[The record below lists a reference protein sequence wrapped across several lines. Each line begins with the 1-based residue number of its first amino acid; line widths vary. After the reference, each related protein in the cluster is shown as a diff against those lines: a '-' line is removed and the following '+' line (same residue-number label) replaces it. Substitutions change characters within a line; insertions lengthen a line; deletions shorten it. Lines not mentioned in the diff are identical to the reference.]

1 MTSAVSVAGLRV
13 ALDGAPFDIV
23 DEIAFDMAPGEVV
36 GLVGESG
43 SGKTTVGLALLG
55 HCRRGGHIAQGSV
68 RIDGDDVLQLSPEAL
83 RAKRGVTVAYVPQ
96 DPGTALNPALRVG
109 EQIEEMLLV
118 HMPRLDADARQRRM
132 AEMLTEVKLPPTAET
147 LGRYPHQF
155 SGGQQQRIAL
165 AMAFACRPR
174 LIVLDEPT
182 TGLDVTTQ
190 AHVLE
195 TVRGL
200 CAQHGVAALYVSHD
214 LAVVAG
220 LAHRVAV
227 MYAGRIVEFAAGE
240 NLFRQPRHPYTQRLL
255 RAVPDPAGRR
265 GIAGIAGHA
274 PAPSARPP
282 GCTFAPRCTL
292 ADDRCRHDFPPV
304 TEPIPGHHVRCWH
317 AGAAASSPAEASRAS
332 TAPGAPLIAI
342 SHLTASYGLV
352 RVLHDIDLDLHQ
364 GECVALVGESG
375 SGKTTLARCIAGLHA
390 QHAPPVRLRERTLA
404 PSVRARGKAERRAIQ
419 YVFQNPYASLNPRRT
434 IGESIARPL
443 HVFFDLSAAEIRHR
457 VGASLERVAL
467 SPAMAIRYP
476 DQLSGGERQ
485 RVAVARA
492 LAAEPELLVCDE
504 ITSALDVS
512 VQAAI
517 IEQLITLRRE
527 MGLAMLFVTHNLP
540 LIRTIADRVAVMS
553 AGLVVELGNTAAVF
567 EAPQAEY
574 TRELLANTPEFA
586 FATEPAA

>member
-1 MTSAVSVAGLRV
+1 MTAAICVSGLRV
-13 ALDGAPFDIV
+13 TLDAAPFDIV
-23 DEIAFDMAPGEVV
+23 DEVSFEMEAGEVV

-55 HCRRGGHIAQGSV
+55 HCRRGARIAQGSV
-68 RIDGDDVLQLSPEAL
+68 RIDGEDLLRLSPGAL
-83 RAKRGVTVAYVPQ
+83 RAKRGMIVAYVPQ

-118 HMPRLDADARQRRM
+118 HLPRLDAAARRERM
-132 AEMLTEVKLPPTAET
+132 AEMLADVKLPPGAGT
-147 LGRYPHQF
+147 LRRYPHQL

-227 MYAGRIVEFAAGE
+227 MYAGRIVEFGAAE
-240 NLFRQPRHPYTQRLL
+240 KIFRQPRHPYTQRLL
-255 RAVPDPAGRR
+255 RAVPDPAGRH

-282 GCTFAPRCTL
+282 GCAFAPRCTL
-292 ADDRCRHDFPPV
+292 ADDRCRHSFPPV
-304 TEPIPGHHVRCWH
+304 TEPAPGQQVRCWH
-317 AGAAASSPAEASRAS
+317 AGDAVAAVAEPARTAAASGP
-332 TAPGAPLIAI
+332 PLVAI
-342 SHLTASYGLV
+342 SHLVASYGPQ
-352 RVLHDIDLDLHQ
+352 RVLHDIGLDIAQ

-390 QHAPPVRLRERTLA
+390 QHAPPVQMRGRALA
-404 PSVRARGKAERRAIQ
+404 PSVRARHQADRRAIQ

-434 IGESIARPL
+434 IGESVARPL
-443 HVFFDLSAAEIRHR
+443 HVFFDLSAPEMRHR

-467 SPAMAIRYP
+467 SPSMAIRYP

-517 IEQLITLRRE
+517 IELLITLRRE

-553 AGLVVELGNTAAVF
+553 AGRIVELGDTAAVF
-567 EAPQAEY
+567 DAPQADY

-586 FATEPAA
+586 FAAEAVA